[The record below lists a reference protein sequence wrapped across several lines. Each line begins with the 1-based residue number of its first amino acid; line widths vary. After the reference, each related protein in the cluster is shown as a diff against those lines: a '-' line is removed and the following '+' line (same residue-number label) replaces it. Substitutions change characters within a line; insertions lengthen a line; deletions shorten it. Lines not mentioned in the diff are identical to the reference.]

1 MPTATAHPPNTAGD
15 QQFPALT
22 GIRFPLAIWVIV
34 HHLTGPGAMLDEVV
48 RGAPAWGQTFVRMAY
63 VALGTFFV
71 LSGFVLQRSYRATQW
86 NGASI
91 TRYAVARL
99 ARFYPVYLLSLL
111 VLAPIMYRDVASSAL
126 GSVADRAWL
135 LVSYVFVLQGWHKL
149 PVSWNTP
156 AWSLSCELFF
166 YLLFPL
172 VVILMRKGSWG
183 RILLTA
189 ALAFAMPLSVRELGA
204 PPAWKP
210 LLFFGDFLA
219 GVALAGVYDKLAV
232 RRPRL
237 KGNGPWLYAPA
248 AGLGLLLI
256 LMEPSIRVWS
266 VMDAGLRMVNVLL
279 VLGLAFGG
287 GWGVRLLSTPAAV
300 LAGKATYAIYILH
313 IPVLWWY
320 KRMPI
325 YHTLP
330 GPAAAVIYIAGVV
343 LISIAVY
350 LILEEP
356 ANRLLRKRGGASVH
370 GQRRTPKELGMR
382 TRRAAS
388 EAA

>member
-1 MPTATAHPPNTAGD
+1 VGD

-34 HHLTGPGAMLDEVV
+34 HHLTGPDAMLDDVV
-48 RGAPAWGQTFVRMAY
+48 RGAPAAAQTFVHMAY

-91 TRYAVARL
+91 TRYAVARV

-111 VLAPIMYRDVASSAL
+111 VLAPIMYRDVSSPDL
-126 GSVADRAWL
+126 GSAADRAWL
-135 LVSYVFVLQGWHKL
+135 LVNYAFVLQGWDKL

-172 VVILMRKGSWG
+172 VVVVMRRGTWP
-183 RILLTA
+183 RVLFTA
-189 ALAFAMPLSVRELGA
+189 ALAFALPMSVRALGA
-204 PPAWKP
+204 PPTWKP

-219 GVALAGVYDKLAV
+219 GVALAGAYDKLAA

-237 KGNGPWLYAPA
+237 MGNGNWLYGPA
-248 AGLGLLLI
+248 AALGLTLI
-256 LMEPSIRVWS
+256 LMEPSIRIWS
-266 VMDAGLRMVNVLL
+266 VMDAGFRAVNVLL
-279 VLGLAFGG
+279 VLGLALGG
-287 GWGVRLLSTPAAV
+287 GLGARLLSTPGAV

-313 IPVLWWY
+313 IPLLWWY
-320 KRMPI
+320 KRMPL
-325 YHTLP
+325 YQSLP
-330 GPAAAVIYIAGVV
+330 GPAAAMIFIAAVV
-343 LISIAVY
+343 TLSIAVY
-350 LILEEP
+350 LLLEEP
-356 ANRLLRKRGGASVH
+356 ANRLLRRRGGAQVH
-370 GQRRTPKELGMR
+370 DSRRTPREVGLR
-382 TRRAAS
+382 ARRAAS